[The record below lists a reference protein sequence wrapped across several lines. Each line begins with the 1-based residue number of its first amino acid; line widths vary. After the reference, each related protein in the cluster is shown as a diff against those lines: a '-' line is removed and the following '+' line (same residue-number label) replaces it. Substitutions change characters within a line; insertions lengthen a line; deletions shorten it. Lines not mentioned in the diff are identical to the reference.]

1 MRSGGSGVVVKSRNS
16 SGCLIVRKKGDVLGA
31 TASTSRKLYESK
43 NRPNINVPLSDSGSS
58 DESPVPPGRRLGPET
73 IRVFNGFAAASER
86 GGSEISRKRYRVQRI
101 RGNGEGIAA
110 EKGLEQ
116 WERKRSKLV
125 VYDFD
130 DYNGMDVENMRRRRK
145 GGHCNYN

>member
-101 RGNGEGIAA
+101 RGKILNNLLLF
-110 EKGLEQ
+110 KFVVFCLSEQ
-116 WERKRSKLV
+116 EQNLMLL
-125 VYDFD
+125 D
-130 DYNGMDVENMRRRRK
+130 
-145 GGHCNYN
+145 C